1 VVAAPHRAWLKLV
14 YNFGMPP
21 KLTLSACGILALLTG
36 SAAQAF
42 QAPGESAVSIAPRVK
57 RVTPPNPGPNPG
69 DVPPAELR
77 IDSALVQVPA
87 HVTRE
92 DGTTLANLA
101 PENFHVFEDGV
112 EQRITHFTREDA
124 PLSVGLLFD
133 SSGSM
138 RDKMPKSLQATAA
151 FFKTANAQDEF
162 FLVEFSERPKLT
174 VPFTTDPGQIYQR
187 ILHMRP
193 FGRTSLLDAI
203 HLALQQ
209 MKNATHS
216 RKAIV
221 IVSDGGDNRSR
232 YTAREIKNGMLESDV
247 QLYAMGIFD
256 SPGRESKKLPAEEKN
271 GPHLL
276 NELAEQSG
284 GRHYPVG
291 DLDDLP
297 SISEDISR
305 DLRNE
310 YVIGYS
316 PSNGSRDGKYRQ
328 IRLQVSAPDASRIR
342 TDYRRGYYAP
352 AQ

>member
-1 VVAAPHRAWLKLV
+1 
-14 YNFGMPP
+14 MPP
-21 KLTLSACGILALLTG
+21 KLTVACGVLGLLTG

-42 QAPGESAVSIAPRVK
+42 QTPGENSVSITPRIK
-57 RVTPPNPGPNPG
+57 RVTLPHPGLNPGEA
-69 DVPPAELR
+69 PPAELR
-77 IDSALVQVPA
+77 VDSALVEVPA
-87 HVTRE
+87 HVTRG
-92 DGTTLANLA
+92 DGTALTNLA
-101 PENFHVFEDGV
+101 LENFHVFEDGI
-112 EQRITHFTREDA
+112 EQRITYFTRDDA

-138 RDKMPKSLQATAA
+138 RDKMQKSLQATAA
-151 FFKTANAQDEF
+151 FFKTANTQDEF

-174 VPFTTDPGQIYQR
+174 VPFTTDTGQIYQR

-209 MKNATHS
+209 MKNAKNA

-221 IVSDGGDNRSR
+221 IISDGGDNRSR
-232 YTAREIKNGMLESDV
+232 YTAREIKTGMLESDV

-256 SPGRESKKLPAEEKN
+256 SPGKESKWLPAEEKN
-271 GPHLL
+271 GPRLL
-276 NELAEQSG
+276 DELAEQSG
-284 GRHYPVG
+284 GRHYPVAV
-291 DLDDLP
+291 LDDLP
-297 SISEDISR
+297 SISENISR

-316 PSNGSRDGKYRQ
+316 PSNGSRDGRYRQ
-328 IRLQVSAPDASRIR
+328 IRLQVSAPDTSRIR
-342 TDYRRGYYAP
+342 ADYRRGYYAP

>member
-1 VVAAPHRAWLKLV
+1 
-14 YNFGMPP
+14 MPP
-21 KLTLSACGILALLTG
+21 KLTFSACGIFALLTG

-42 QAPGESAVSIAPRVK
+42 QAPGENAVSIAPRIK
-57 RVTPPNPGPNPG
+57 RVTLPNQGPNPG
-69 DVPPAELR
+69 EPPPAELR
-77 IDSALVQVPA
+77 VDSALVEVPA

-112 EQRITHFTREDA
+112 EQKITHFTRDDA

-138 RDKMPKSLQATAA
+138 RDKMKKSLQATDA

-174 VPFTTDPGQIYQR
+174 VPFTADPGQIYQR
-187 ILHMRP
+187 ILRMRP

-209 MKNATHS
+209 MKNARNP

-232 YTAREIKNGMLESDV
+232 YTAREIKSGMLESDV

-256 SPGRESKKLPAEEKN
+256 STGKVSKKLPAEEKN
-271 GPHLL
+271 GPRLL
-276 NELAEQSG
+276 DELAEQSG

-297 SISEDISR
+297 SISENISR

-316 PSNGSRDGKYRQ
+316 PSNESRDGKYRQ
-328 IRLQVSAPDASRIR
+328 IKLQVSIPDASRIR

>member
-1 VVAAPHRAWLKLV
+1 
-14 YNFGMPP
+14 MPP
-21 KLTLSACGILALLTG
+21 KLTLGAWIILALLTG

-42 QAPGESAVSIAPRVK
+42 QAPGENAVSITPRIT
-57 RVTPPNPGPNPG
+57 RVTLPNPGLNSG
-69 DVPPAELR
+69 EPPIAELR
-77 IDSALVQVPA
+77 VDSALVEVPA

-92 DGTTLANLA
+92 DGTALTNLA
-101 PENFHVFEDGV
+101 PEDFHVFEDGV
-112 EQRITHFTREDA
+112 EQRITHFTRDDA

-138 RDKMPKSLQATAA
+138 HDKMQKSLQATAA

-174 VPFTTDPGQIYQR
+174 VPFTTDPGQIYKR
-187 ILHMRP
+187 ILRMRP

-209 MKNATHS
+209 MKNARNS

-256 SPGRESKKLPAEEKN
+256 SSGKESKKLPAEEKN
-271 GPHLL
+271 GPRLL
-276 NELAEQSG
+276 DDLAEQSG
-284 GRHYPVG
+284 GRHYPVS
-291 DLDDLP
+291 DLDDLA

-305 DLRNE
+305 DLREE

-328 IRLQVSAPDASRIR
+328 IKLQVAAPQAPKVR
-342 TDYRRGYYAP
+342 TYYRRGYYAP